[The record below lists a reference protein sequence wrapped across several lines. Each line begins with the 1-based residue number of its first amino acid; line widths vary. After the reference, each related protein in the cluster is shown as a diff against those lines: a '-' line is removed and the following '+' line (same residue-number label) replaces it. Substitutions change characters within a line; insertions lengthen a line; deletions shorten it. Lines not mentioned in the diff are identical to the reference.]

1 MECSCNAEEASLTCP
16 PPAMQPAPNRL
27 WTSTCPWPRGSEPLI
42 CLLSHPN
49 TLPVQT
55 LPSTERLTQMQM
67 SLIPQPFFCPF
78 DSLVRS
84 QHQFISLPP
93 QDVSSFAVRM
103 SEDALSPPTQEIIH
117 IKFLSPG
124 FRKQLYPKI
133 LILTT

>member
-1 MECSCNAEEASLTCP
+1 MDLYLSVAQGFGTPDLFALSSKHIACANP
-16 PPAMQPAPNRL
+16 PSA
-27 WTSTCPWPRGSEPLI
+27 
-42 CLLSHPN
+42 
-49 TLPVQT
+49 
-55 LPSTERLTQMQM
+55 ERLTQMQM